1 MGMFNSKEWAE
12 VYNNG
17 QPGSPNDEAEA
28 NKENG
33 GDGGKAKNRV
43 LRVDPRSI
51 SDDVERTPIQVDK
64 AKKGGFDTPT
74 PDTPTG
80 IKTNVNR
87 FKVSSFVFGVCC
99 KELEGLQIVL
109 SFESP
114 FSL

>member
-33 GDGGKAKNRV
+33 GDGAKAKNRV

-87 FKVSSFVFGVCC
+87 FKVSSFVAKNSNAF
-99 KELEGLQIVL
+99 KLFFFLL
-109 SFESP
+109 
-114 FSL
+114 